1 MAHLRGGRGSVAIG
15 YGRVG
20 NYVKVHPLALF
31 TPNDPEQSPSAKKQV
46 RSRKELSGRFVG
58 FDDHTGLVDNG
69 KTPVYLGK
77 SCGVVLANLSTAA
90 ILAYLTSRNRQGIL
104 GSLVSGVRPT
114 SSDVPLD
121 VRNHFAWEEQRRRK
135 GCSQSYPQV
144 WMDLWITL
152 CRWEDLRWHKLNM
165 HPTPGVGFKICSG
178 MGCRIPTGTHGSP
191 G

>member
-31 TPNDPEQSPSAKKQV
+31 PPNDPEQSPSAKKQV

-104 GSLVSGVRPT
+104 GSLVSGVRQLPPT
-114 SSDVPLD
+114 FTGRSESL
-121 VRNHFAWEEQRRRK
+121 RMGRTETSQRMFTVI
-135 GCSQSYPQV
+135 S
-144 WMDLWITL
+144 T
-152 CRWEDLRWHKLNM
+152 
-165 HPTPGVGFKICSG
+165 GVDGSVDNCAGGRICV
-178 MGCRIPTGTHGSP
+178 GTN
-191 G
+191 